1 MSELP
6 ILPLWVNKYDGKTG
20 HLSLEEDGAY
30 MRLLRLCWKTPGCRI
45 PADGKWVQRMMRVD
59 EATYERVVKPILE
72 EFFERKQGYWQ
83 SLRLLDEY
91 ERAWNMKRARAEA
104 GSKGGKAKALKDKDE
119 EPSKA
124 TILPE
129 QTPSKNVAIHIP
141 SPSHLHVEEKEEPKG
156 SSKKKEEGSSKG
168 TRLPEDWDLP
178 EEWFKE
184 TYQFRLPS
192 GDYLTEQ
199 EIFYERDRFR
209 DYWHSQPGGKGRKLN
224 WHATWRNWIRT
235 GAPQII
241 RQRDASGHRAAGR
254 PGKHERFS
262 FTDALIER
270 GRARRERDAMEN
282 KPADGGA
289 DVVSGSASG
298 EIVLF
303 RSATPF

>member
-1 MSELP
+1 MSKLP
-6 ILPLWVNKYDGKTG
+6 FLPLYTNDYLGDTRGLTTEQ
-20 HLSLEEDGAY
+20 HGAY
-30 MRLLRLCWKTPGCRI
+30 LLLLFEMWNAGGSLVYDERMFARLTVVNPKRWHLVWPAIEHFFVIENGMMTQQRLKRERQK
-45 PADGKWVQRMMRVD
+45 ADSII
-59 EATYERVVKPILE
+59 E
-72 EFFERKQGYWQ
+72 
-83 SLRLLDEY
+83 
-91 ERAWNMKRARAEA
+91 KRRNA
-104 GSKGGKAKALKDKDE
+104 GALGGSAKALKTLEDE
-119 EPSKA
+119 LASAK
-124 TILPE
+124 
-129 QTPSKNVAIHIP
+129 QTGWQSDSISQP
-141 SPSHLHVEEKEEPKG
+141 HLELQIEKEKEEPKG

-178 EEWFKE
+178 EDWFKE